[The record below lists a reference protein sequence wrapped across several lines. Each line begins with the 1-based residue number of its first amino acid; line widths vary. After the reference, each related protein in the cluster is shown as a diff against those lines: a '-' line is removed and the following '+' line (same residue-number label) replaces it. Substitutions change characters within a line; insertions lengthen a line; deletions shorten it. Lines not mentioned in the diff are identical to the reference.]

1 MGVCLSRSQRR
12 GSPGSRFWSTQVLVR
27 AHFLV
32 GKQLHMAEKEKK
44 GAGEREREREVGGER
59 DQVQGLRAL
68 FLQGHEFHHECPIL
82 VTSSNP
88 KYCPKASSP
97 STVITSGVRASTYEL
112 GGGEHDSVHRASD
125 RLFTAVSS
133 RLLVASTGGLLWVFE
148 AELETSE

>member
-1 MGVCLSRSQRR
+1 MGVCLSRSQRL

-44 GAGEREREREVGGER
+44 GVGERERERWGGER
-59 DQVQGLRAL
+59 DQVQGVRSL
-68 FLQGHEFHHECPIL
+68 FLQGHEFYHECPIL

-97 STVITSGVRASTYEL
+97 STVITLGVRASTYEL

-125 RLFTAVSS
+125 RLLKV
-133 RLLVASTGGLLWVFE
+133 TGSQHWGFVVGL
-148 AELETSE
+148 